1 MHHNGHNA
9 GNSTT
14 IMEGPPCKPVRYC
27 RTVGDTRKALQE
39 ERFPELSPTCVH
51 METHAINKDI
61 ADGWVQNERFYQ
73 EDLHEK
79 EEEKKMSALV
89 KW

>member
-27 RTVGDTRKALQE
+27 RTVGDTRKALRE
-39 ERFPELSPTCVH
+39 ERFPELSPARAH
-51 METHAINKDI
+51 AEAHAIINEN
-61 ADGWVQNERFYQ
+61 ADGQDQKEKFHQ
-73 EDLHEK
+73 EELKD
-79 EEEKKMSALV
+79 KKN
-89 KW
+89 